1 MKKRA
6 FYVAAVLG
14 MTFHTF
20 FAYAQQLPDSLLPD
34 ANLRDCI
41 KYALSHQPVVRQ
53 SVIDEA
59 ITEAN
64 VKSRLADW
72 YPQINLDASYQ
83 HNIQIPTSYF
93 NGSPI
98 KAGVENTSGAQF
110 GLTQNLFNRDVLL
123 ASRTAR
129 DVRRQAKQN
138 TAGNQIDVIT
148 NVSKAYYDVLLTK
161 RQIAVLEEDI
171 IRLERSQKD
180 AYNQYQGGIVDK
192 IDYKRA
198 NISLNN
204 AKAQRKTAEESLDGK
219 YAYLRQL
226 MGYPETGAL
235 KLVDDTLQMESE
247 VSLDT
252 SVTVTY
258 ENRIEYQLLQTQK
271 NLLEAE
277 LRYNKWSFLPSVSA
291 FANYNLAYLNN
302 EFSKLYRD
310 NLPNSYFGLRLSVPI
325 FQGGKRTQ
333 NIRAAEL
340 QLKRNDWDFET
351 LKSQINT
358 EYTQAM
364 ASYKS
369 NFYNY
374 EVQRQ
379 NMQDAREVYDLI
391 SLQYKEGVKT
401 YLEVITSET
410 DLRSAQLNYFN
421 ALYQVLSSKIDLQ
434 RSLGTITN
442 SF

>member
-14 MTFHTF
+14 MTIHTC

-64 VKSRLADW
+64 IKSKLADW
-72 YPQINLDASYQ
+72 YPQINLDANYQ
-83 HNIQIPTSYF
+83 HNIQIPTTYF
-93 NGSPI
+93 AGNPV

-161 RQIAVLEEDI
+161 RQITVLEEDI

-192 IDYKRA
+192 TDYKRA

-204 AKAQRKTAEESLDGK
+204 TKAQRKTAAESLEGK
-219 YAYLRQL
+219 YAYLRQI

-252 SVTVTY
+252 SIAVAY

-310 NLPNSYFGLRLSVPI
+310 NLPNSYFGLKLSVPI

-434 RSLGTITN
+434 RSLGTLTTN
-442 SF
+442 N